1 MLVVFRVNF
10 VAMCWAQNYF
20 IESAARHWSNIQY
33 TNILSVSIQFA
44 YLNAWNYII
53 PQLTY
58 SSYQQNYLYGRSHW
72 VAHSISEWAHVVR
85 RLGSHIYPFC
95 RYFDKQT
102 MHFIC
107 ISDENIIHCDARPFD
122 IRTNS
127 EREWVSE
134 FSYPHVAHQSHRSKF
149 KHGNVF
155 DLSDKSCSYVSYFF
169 RIIFIVYRVTYPEF
183 ARTPRRRDTQK
194 AINATVTVCVCV
206 WWSHAWTA
214 IVGYASYRQGSG
226 SLHRDRRY
234 LSCFSSISLQ
244 SMWHRI
250 ATIPTYRSRLFIAHR
265 AHPAVCENPEI
276 NSPTS
281 GMNNFALMC

>member
-1 MLVVFRVNF
+1 MNVDDMLVVFRVNF
-10 VAMCWAQNYF
+10 VAMCRAQNYF

-127 EREWVSE
+127 ERE
-134 FSYPHVAHQSHRSKF
+134 
-149 KHGNVF
+149 
-155 DLSDKSCSYVSYFF
+155 
-169 RIIFIVYRVTYPEF
+169 
-183 ARTPRRRDTQK
+183 
-194 AINATVTVCVCV
+194 
-206 WWSHAWTA
+206 
-214 IVGYASYRQGSG
+214 
-226 SLHRDRRY
+226 
-234 LSCFSSISLQ
+234 
-244 SMWHRI
+244 
-250 ATIPTYRSRLFIAHR
+250 
-265 AHPAVCENPEI
+265 
-276 NSPTS
+276 
-281 GMNNFALMC
+281 